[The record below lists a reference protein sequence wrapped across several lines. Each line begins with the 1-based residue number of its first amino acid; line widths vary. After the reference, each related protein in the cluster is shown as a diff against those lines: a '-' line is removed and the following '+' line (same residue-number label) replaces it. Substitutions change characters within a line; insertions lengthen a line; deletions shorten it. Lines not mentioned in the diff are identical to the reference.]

1 MAAIFSYAQA
11 KITILEAL
19 QATSLEY
26 TTVINGFFADYFV
39 TPKIP
44 SHMGSFP
51 IVLDVVN
58 NTAAIPGSGNVPV
71 VFTHTTDV
79 ARFTAK
85 LLNLRKWPSAS
96 YVVGEK
102 LTWNEFLSLVEE
114 AKGVKFEVAYD
125 DLEKLQ
131 RYEVTELPGQKD
143 LYPFFPKPMLQ
154 GFVATFGV
162 LFEKGFFDFE
172 ARQHV
177 VGFKARRVRELVAEA
192 WKSL

>member
-26 TTVINGFFADYFV
+26 TTVINGFFTDYFV

-44 SHMGSFP
+44 SYMGSFP
-51 IVLDVVN
+51 IVLDVAN
-58 NTAAIPGSGNVPV
+58 NTAPIPGSGNVPV

-102 LTWNEFLSLVEE
+102 LKWNELLSLVEE
-114 AKGVKFEVAYD
+114 AKGVKFEFAYD

-131 RYEVTELPGQKD
+131 RYEVTQLPGQKD
-143 LYPFFPKPMLQ
+143 LYPFFLKSMLQ

-162 LFEKGFFDFE
+162 LFKKGFFNVNS
-172 ARQHV
+172 RQNV
-177 VGFKARRVRELVAEA
+177 VRFKVRGVRELVAEA
-192 WKSL
+192 